1 MQLFLWLLRQKSSRI
16 NWNEFLVFFRFCTI
30 YLSEFFFCCTIFHT
44 LIGSTE
50 NEKKN
55 NGKKENEKKLHSFNA
70 NVHWANGD
78 LFMIFSVAELKA
90 TNSKMEIQIHLS
102 TLRARIVVT
111 SIVNDCFF
119 SSFFVDFTKSNAYER
134 ENLRKIKREKEWKI

>member
-1 MQLFLWLLRQKSSRI
+1 
-16 NWNEFLVFFRFCTI
+16 
-30 YLSEFFFCCTIFHT
+30 
-44 LIGSTE
+44 
-50 NEKKN
+50 
-55 NGKKENEKKLHSFNA
+55 
-70 NVHWANGD
+70 
-78 LFMIFSVAELKA
+78 MIFSVAELKA

-134 ENLRKIKREKEWKI
+134 ENLRKIKREKE